1 MRRLSL
7 AVALLVSACTA
18 QADFVSGVERGTKL
32 DEVTPAEAV
41 QFCTALDQYLQD
53 SFDAEVSGRFNCS
66 VAALQT
72 QFTPDTCQASV
83 DACLPMPPSTPL
95 NIARIDCTG
104 AGPEPTCHATIDELE
119 HCLAAEVASY
129 LAYLD
134 SANCSIAGNSTELNR
149 LSNAP
154 LTPEE
159 CTRLRGTCPVYAGGF
174 FD

>member
-1 MRRLSL
+1 MRRLLL
-7 AVALLVSACTA
+7 AAALLATACTT
-18 QADFVSGVERGTKL
+18 QADFVSGVEGGTKL
-32 DEVTPAEAV
+32 DEVTTAEAM
-41 QFCTALDQYLQD
+41 QFCTALDRYLQD
-53 SFDAEVSGRFNCS
+53 SFDAEVEGRFNCS

-83 DACLPMPPSTPL
+83 DACLPMPPTTPL
-95 NIARIDCTG
+95 NIMPIDCTF
-104 AGPEPTCHATIDELE
+104 AGPEPTCHATINELE
-119 HCLAAEVASY
+119 HCLAAEVATY
-129 LAYLD
+129 LEYLD

-149 LSNAP
+149 LSNEP